1 MQLPLAPGSQPDTPV
16 HRPGSL
22 TARSHWQQ
30 IDFISDVHL
39 HVGDSETFAAWRHYL
54 LHTTAQAVFLLG
66 DLFEVWVGDDV
77 LTQPRHMPQQ
87 DSDFASTCARVL
99 HQASQQRDLFFICGN
114 RDFLIGDHFLRAC
127 AMQGLDDPC
136 VLEFGA
142 SRWLLSHGDALCLDD
157 VAYQQFR
164 ALART
169 PAWQAEFLGQP
180 LVQRQASAR
189 QLRAQSEDHKRAHPI
204 PSQVD
209 ATSAQAWLGNAHA
222 SVLIHGHTHQP
233 ADHRLPDGTR
243 RIVLS
248 DWDLQASPPRAQVLR
263 VTRDVAG
270 EPASCQRLSPAQAC

>member
-1 MQLPLAPGSQPDTPV
+1 MQLPLGQNSQPDTQV
-16 HRPGSL
+16 RRPGSL
-22 TARSHWQQ
+22 TARAHWRQ
-30 IDFISDVHL
+30 IDFISDLHL
-39 HVGDSETFAAWRHYL
+39 HAGDAKTFAAWRHYL

-66 DLFEVWVGDDV
+66 DLFEVWAGDDT
-77 LTQPRHMPQQ
+77 LTPPAIPP
-87 DSDFASTCARVL
+87 DDDADFASSCAHVL
-99 HQASQQRDLFFICGN
+99 QQASERLDLFFMCGN
-114 RDFLIGDHFLRAC
+114 RDFLVGDRCLRAC

-136 VLEFGA
+136 VLEFGS

-164 ALART
+164 ALVRT

-180 LVQRQASAR
+180 LAQRQESAR
-189 QLRAQSEDHKRAHPI
+189 RLRAQSEHHKRAHPVA
-204 PSQVD
+204 SQVD
-209 ATSAQAWLGNAHA
+209 AASAQAWLANLHA

-248 DWDLQASPPRAQVLR
+248 DWDLQATPPRAQVLR
-263 VTRDVAG
+263 VTRDAAG